1 MTTNKI
7 FFVVT
12 FILYVQRLMCTKP
25 SILWQLMCITNIN
38 LPLVQNIFKI
48 YASGVQFNF
57 SHLVEHNDAIGFQNR
72 GSTKIKYFL
81 HRMLI
86 LKRHTYV
93 EMLKRHTYVGQVAR
107 RKEGEGV
114 ARSPYAQLVALYPS
128 PYCIYAC
135 ENKAS
140 IFLDHRTAEVS
151 FALFCFQH
159 ALGLFSDGVFKL
171 CD

>member
-1 MTTNKI
+1 M
-7 FFVVT
+7 
-12 FILYVQRLMCTKP
+12 LM
-25 SILWQLMCITNIN
+25 
-38 LPLVQNIFKI
+38 
-48 YASGVQFNF
+48 
-57 SHLVEHNDAIGFQNR
+57 
-72 GSTKIKYFL
+72 
-81 HRMLI
+81 

-107 RKEGEGV
+107 QKEGEGV
-114 ARSPYAQLVALYPS
+114 TRSPYARLVALYPS
-128 PYCIYAC
+128 PYCIHAC
-135 ENKAS
+135 KNKAG